1 MKSSLW
7 KMKGTLLILS
17 VWIITF
23 VFSPFFDFPPLFC
36 GKGLDRIGG
45 EYYRIFTGAMLHTNA
60 VHLAANCLVLFW
72 IGRYLEIHIG
82 SGAYLGFGILS
93 CVLAEGIFL
102 AIYKKTEASCGG
114 SVFPIFFYGMDPGPA
129 IQSGVPAVP
138 AGNMVRQLDWD
149 LRGSRQYSA
158 VFFYRCGHTCAPR
171 HCSGNRR
178 YTGRRFCPLRLGSRK
193 TKGLAF
199 LFYRK
204 AELPKARPTA

>member
-7 KMKGTLLILS
+7 KMKGTLLILA

-23 VFSPFFDFPPLFC
+23 VVSQFFDFPPLFC

-82 SGAYLGFGILS
+82 SGAYLGLGILS

-102 AIYKKTEASCGG
+102 AIYKKPEASCGG
-114 SVFPIFFYGMDPGPA
+114 SVFPFSFMGWILVLQFRAEF
-129 IQSGVPAVP
+129 
-138 AGNMVRQLDWD
+138 
-149 LRGSRQYSA
+149 
-158 VFFYRCGHTCAPR
+158 PR
-171 HCSGNRR
+171 
-178 YTGRRFCPLRLGSRK
+178 FRLGTWYGNWIGIYAVAANIPLFSFTDATTLALHGIALGTGVILGGVFVLCGLGAGRQ
-193 TKGLAF
+193 KG
-199 LFYRK
+199 
-204 AELPKARPTA
+204 